1 MEVRVRVS
9 RQHTHPFTGRC
20 DVDATDLGTA
30 PTVASCEAPPR
41 ARLTPEVRCAI
52 LGPRYDA
59 GMAAQGRI
67 GQDWGGLG
75 RLGKIPK
82 RCKIG
87 VAGSENHDKSQP
99 GDTVRLHQVRFS
111 NASAVAFPRARPPGV
126 LSEDQVMT
134 TKGRN
139 GGGG

>member
-1 MEVRVRVS
+1 
-9 RQHTHPFTGRC
+9 
-20 DVDATDLGTA
+20 
-30 PTVASCEAPPR
+30 
-41 ARLTPEVRCAI
+41 
-52 LGPRYDA
+52 
-59 GMAAQGRI
+59 MAAQGRI
-67 GQDWGGLG
+67 GQDWGNLG

-87 VAGSENHDKSQP
+87 VAESENHDESQP
-99 GDTVRLHQVRFS
+99 RDTVRLPQVGFS

-139 GGGG
+139 GGGVKIALESAVT

>member
-30 PTVASCEAPPR
+30 PTVASCETSPR

-52 LGPRYDA
+52 PGPRYGA
-59 GMAAQGRI
+59 EMAAQGRI
-67 GQDWGGLG
+67 GQDWGNLG

-87 VAGSENHDKSQP
+87 VAESENHDESQP
-99 GDTVRLHQVRFS
+99 RDTVRLPQVGFS

-126 LSEDQVMT
+126 LSEDQVSPQ
-134 TKGRN
+134 KLHSAG
-139 GGGG
+139 

>member
-75 RLGKIPK
+75 SWQVGQNSETVQI
-82 RCKIG
+82 CKIG
-87 VAGSENHDKSQP
+87 VAGSAENHDKSQP
-99 GDTVRLHQVRFS
+99 RDTVRLHQVRFS
-111 NASAVAFPRARPPGV
+111 NASAVAFPREHRLPRGAKCGG
-126 LSEDQVMT
+126 SQVT
-134 TKGRN
+134 
-139 GGGG
+139 